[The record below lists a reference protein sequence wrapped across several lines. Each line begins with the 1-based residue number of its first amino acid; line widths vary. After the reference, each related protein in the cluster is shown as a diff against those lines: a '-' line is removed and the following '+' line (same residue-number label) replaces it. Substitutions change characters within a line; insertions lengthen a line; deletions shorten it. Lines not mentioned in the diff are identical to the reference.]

1 MSELPTRVE
10 EARQMA
16 LGYEAPPEGP
26 SGRLWIPSG
35 TGHRAAPVS
44 QAFKQRLVDAL
55 LDLEPQPGARLAVLG
70 ADAGGLAARERQA
83 LRARIAFLPAN
94 GGMISNLNG
103 WENIVLPLGYR
114 DAKRVNA
121 AFPKV
126 HALIERLG
134 GHPRALL
141 AKLPEE
147 MTLYEKKLAGY
158 VRILLEAPELVVAE
172 NLAGGLE
179 PEDRRRTAAFPAAYH
194 AERPDGVFVQLDDAP
209 DD

>member
-1 MSELPTRVE
+1 MSSREDRAA
-10 EARQMA
+10 EARRVA
-16 LGYEAPPEGP
+16 LWYEPAPDAEP
-26 SGRLWIPSG
+26 GRLWIPAG
-35 TGHRAAPVS
+35 TNHRTVPVD
-44 QAFKQRLVDAL
+44 QAFKARLLAAL
-55 LDLEPQPGARLAVLG
+55 LELRPQPGAWLAVLG
-70 ADAGGLAARERQA
+70 ADAGAVSARERQA

-94 GGMISNLNG
+94 GGLISNLNG

-114 DAKRVNA
+114 DPKRVSA
-121 AFPKV
+121 AAPRV

-134 GHPRALL
+134 GTPRALL

-172 NLAGGLE
+172 NLAVGLE
-179 PEDRRRTAAFPAAYH
+179 PEERRRTAAFPAAYH
-194 AERPDGVFVQLDDAP
+194 AERPDGVFVQLEDAP

>member
-1 MSELPTRVE
+1 MTTARAA
-10 EARQMA
+10 EAPQLA
-16 LGYEAPPEGP
+16 LGYEPPPGGP
-26 SGRLWIPSG
+26 PGRVWIASG
-35 TGHRAAPVS
+35 TGHRAVPVND
-44 QAFKQRLVDAL
+44 AFKARLVAAL
-55 LDLEPQPGARLAVLG
+55 LDLEPQPGAWLAVLG
-70 ADAGGLAARERQA
+70 ADAGGLGDRERRA
-83 LRARIAFLPAN
+83 LRSRIAFLPAN

-103 WENIVLPLGYR
+103 WENIVLALGYR

-121 AFPKV
+121 ALPKV
-126 HALIERLG
+126 SALIDRLG
-134 GHPRALL
+134 GSPRALL